1 LEVKTLNKK
10 RLWVIA
16 SMGFLVAFLLLSSF
30 SAVKATKPAPIS
42 FEEVIAG
49 SPTIIMP
56 STPVGVN
63 VRTVLQRAGSIE
75 GDIAGTYVGVY
86 RLIFHK
92 VTSGPEKMTTGEV
105 DFTITGTYGTKS
117 GVIYLHLS
125 YKIVVAEYLP
135 DPPVCTG
142 NWAIKGGEGDLT
154 NMHGQGTFTIDYTQ
168 TPIARLFSGQVNFD
182 P

>member
-1 LEVKTLNKK
+1 MIRK

-42 FEEVIAG
+42 FEEVMAG
-49 SPTIIMP
+49 APTVIMP
-56 STPVGVN
+56 LTPVGVN
-63 VRTVLQRAGSIE
+63 VRTVIQRAGSIE
-75 GDIAGTYVGVY
+75 GDITGTYVGVY
-86 RLIFHK
+86 TLIFHK
-92 VTSGPEKMTTGEV
+92 VTPGPEKMTTGEV
-105 DFTITGTYGTKS
+105 DFTITGTYGEES

-125 YKIVVAEYLP
+125 YKIVVAQYLP

-142 NWAIKGGEGDLT
+142 NWVITGGEGDLA
-154 NMHGQGTFTIDYTQ
+154 NLHGQGKFTIDYTL
-168 TPIARLFSGQVNFD
+168 TPFARLFSGQAHFD